1 MDYIEFPEL
10 STQNNGYVSHN
21 GMNDDIQYEDEKR
34 NLGTLTLNEQDTK
47 PEQNKDC
54 NMQNILSLNDWNETA
69 SCHALQS
76 NISTE
81 SNMSTMNA
89 RLRQNQH
96 VCHSEIKTADLVEES
111 NNNGIVMMCSDYVPC
126 NLQQAIE
133 LSVPGELKSNSISTT
148 NPESIA
154 TIDSTNTIGYVTHSG
169 TRICNM

>member
-1 MDYIEFPEL
+1 MD
-10 STQNNGYVSHN
+10 
-21 GMNDDIQYEDEKR
+21 NDILYEDAKR
-34 NLGTLTLNEQDTK
+34 NIVTLALNEKATI

-54 NMQNILSLNDWNETA
+54 NMQSILSLNDWNETA

-81 SNMSTMNA
+81 TNMST
-89 RLRQNQH
+89 RITLPCLRQNQH
-96 VCHSEIKTADLVEES
+96 GYHSEIKTADLVEKS

-148 NPESIA
+148 NPESKA
-154 TIDSTNTIGYVTHSG
+154 TNNSTSTIGYVTHSG
-169 TRICNM
+169 TTICNM